1 MRKPA
6 FGLCAIFLL
15 LGVNAFAGDIRWRFS
30 DRIPDS
36 RREDGVVQ
44 ITEQQ
49 LSEWEVPIDESNGAQ
64 FIRQRGCAMLAEIY
78 ENAQR
83 PNSRFGWCLERIARM
98 SPRPVY
104 IYLINDTS
112 GLSDVQSEAFGLC
125 HYRITNEDR
134 QAMRYTWL
142 CGHVDPEP
150 ALKIGEHYCQEFLRA
165 YESMGLSGARDTA
178 TGALAGMIC
187 AELLRTIGTAPWQ
200 PNDIVLKTYNVADMR
215 REYQRTN
222 PGNDLTGELN
232 RWTTLMEDEA
242 GANFR
247 GIETFILASGAPTA
261 RDLLASYWEGLALMS
276 VRMGSATQN
285 SIGREPSMPDFPEG
299 YGGYFW
305 SSLPLERLM
314 VNELFYGMVL
324 YHFCTTQPHS
334 DDMTSYEQVLYF
346 FEQYNERPITLT
358 DLLSYMLVRYEEG
371 RTPDRL
377 RSRRTYAIAL
387 IDAAGQCRAERA
399 RLDMV
404 GGGLA
409 IPQEE
414 LDQIL
419 DSYMGESDRE
429 SLRER
434 LRSEITDARGNFERV
449 HDFLVENLS
458 QQRQGIFPGAEQATD
473 DEHPEE
479 R

>member
-1 MRKPA
+1 MVKRTA
-6 FGLCAIFLL
+6 LFCAIFLL
-15 LGVNAFAGDIRWRFS
+15 LSVAAVAGDIRWRFS
-30 DRIPDS
+30 DRIQDS
-36 RREDGVVQ
+36 RREDGAVR

-49 LSEWEVPIDESNGAQ
+49 LREWEVPLEGRQGVQ
-64 FIRQRGCAMLAEIY
+64 FMRQRGCAMLAEVY
-78 ENAQR
+78 ENALR

-98 SPRPVY
+98 SPRTVY
-104 IYLINDTS
+104 IYLINDTN
-112 GLSDVQSEAFGLC
+112 GLSDVQSQAFGLC
-125 HYRITNEDR
+125 HYRVTNTER
-134 QAMRYTWL
+134 QALRYAWL
-142 CGHVDPEP
+142 CGHEEPEP

-165 YESMGLSGARDTA
+165 YESMGLSGGRETA
-178 TGALAGMIC
+178 TGALAGIIC
-187 AELLRTIGTAPWQ
+187 AELLRTVGTAPWQ
-200 PNDIVLKTYNVADMR
+200 PNDIVLKTYNVADTR
-215 REYQRTN
+215 RDYQRTN
-222 PGNDLTGELN
+222 PGSAVMDELN
-232 RWTTLMEDEA
+232 CWTTLMEDEA

-247 GIETFILASGAPTA
+247 GLETFVLASGAPTA
-261 RDLLASYWEGLALMS
+261 RDLLASYWSNSALMS

-285 SIGREPSMPDFPEG
+285 SIGRDPSLNDFPEG

-305 SSLPLERLM
+305 SSLTLERLM
-314 VNELFYGMVL
+314 VNELFYGLVL
-324 YHFCTTQPHS
+324 YHFCTTQPPS
-334 DDMTSYEQVLYF
+334 DDMSSYEQVLHF
-346 FEQYNERPITLT
+346 FEQYHERPITLT

-387 IDAAGQCRAERA
+387 IDAASMCGAERT

-419 DSYMGESDRE
+419 DAYVGEGGRE

-434 LRSEITDARGNFERV
+434 LRSEITDARDNFERI
-449 HDFLVENLS
+449 HDFLMENLS
-458 QQRQGIFPGAEQATD
+458 QQRQEIFPGAEQARD
-473 DEHPEE
+473 DERPDE